1 MLTGASGFAGSHVLR
16 HLLAETSWQIVCPV
30 TFRHRG
36 NSGRIASALEG
47 NDAWHER
54 TKVIMHDLTA
64 PLPSLADRAGR
75 CDYVIAMA
83 SESHVDR
90 SITGPVPFIRNNTDV
105 ILSTLEYARLAEPES
120 VIVFSTDEVYGPMG
134 DGDAPHAEWSPILP
148 SNPYSASK
156 ACQEAI
162 AIAYWRTYGVPVV
175 IVNSMNLLGEMQD
188 PEKFLPMLIS
198 KISKG
203 ESVPVHGTPGN
214 IGSRYFIHARNVADA
229 LLCILRE
236 LPPAGFPA
244 ASRPDRWNVVGE
256 RRLSNLELA
265 QMTAAVMGRP
275 LRYELTDFHS
285 ARPGHDP
292 HYGLDGSKLAAAGWK
307 PPVGFAESLE
317 RTVRWALSHPEW
329 LAA

>member
-244 ASRPDRWNVVGE
+244 AARPDRWNVVGE

>member
-244 ASRPDRWNVVGE
+244 AARPDRWNVVGE
-256 RRLSNLELA
+256 RRRCNLELA
-265 QMTAAVMGRP
+265 QMTAAGMGRP